1 MIRHLIPVFLL
12 MVSFFYQTESR
23 GQVPANVADY
33 LIERLSG
40 YCEAVPWEDIYVH
53 TDRNKYIAGEDL
65 WFNAYLTNRLQ
76 GTPSSVSKIVY
87 VEILNPM
94 NVAVVQE
101 RIKIENG
108 SGPGYLYLPDSLST
122 GIYIIR
128 AYTNW
133 MKNFLP
139 ENCFMKEIY
148 IYNALKNKVLKGKP
162 LLPGIDPAT
171 NPKRDQLNPSVTL
184 QVDNSRADSLEIIID
199 IGDNFRYSINNICYL
214 LIHNHGI
221 INRLSQINFRT
232 SMGRIAINKNE
243 LPAGVNHITVFNS
256 TAMPVAERF
265 IYVPVPAN
273 QNVELRS
280 PDTKGAR
287 EKISLEIELS
297 KEMVSS
303 LKSANL
309 SIAVAPFTEDN
320 EASDLADYMIFGSEF
335 GIMPDRI
342 RNGKLSEISP
352 GFIDSALFDFS
363 SKWIDWGKVL
373 SIKKPAFSYGI
384 ETENHFIS
392 GKLVDQNTQ
401 AGDSFKLVI
410 LSTPGK
416 LAGFQYAT
424 TDLKGRFTFTLPIDG
439 SIKDLIIQPLETNR
453 DAGIKIE
460 STFSEEYPLSGNA
473 LKASEPTKPSCIK
486 KWSSNYQV
494 SKIYGSSWLSFPA
507 PVSESGLKQKRFY
520 GKPDIE
526 LIMDDYIKL
535 PVMSEVFFE
544 LLPGVFLK
552 NRKSVWD
559 ISIADPETNIIYDES
574 PVLFVDGV
582 VIDEASK
589 IANLDPELVE
599 KIEIIKD
606 RYLVGDFLFFGI
618 VNVITRAGD
627 FSSVALPPYA
637 VRLPYTITEPVNTFS
652 FPDYSDPAVKQS
664 RIPDFRNT
672 MYWNPSVKPGIDG
685 NATVE
690 FWSSDFSGQYIIDIQ
705 GITDNGTRI
714 SFKKPIRIR

>member
-12 MVSFFYQTESR
+12 LVSFFYQTEAW
-23 GQVPANVADY
+23 GQVPVNIPDY
-33 LIERLSG
+33 LIEKLSG
-40 YCEAVPWEDIYVH
+40 YCEAVPWEDIYIH

-65 WFNAYLTNRLQ
+65 WFNAYLTDRLQ
-76 GTPSSVSKIVY
+76 NMPPPGSSIAY
-87 VEILNPM
+87 VEILNPS
-94 NVAVVQE
+94 NVPVVQK

-108 SGPGYLYLPDSLST
+108 SGPGYIYLPDSLST

-139 ENCFMKEIY
+139 ENCFVKDIY
-148 IYNALKNKVLKGKP
+148 IFNTLKSKVLKGKP
-162 LLPGIDPAT
+162 LLPGIYSAS
-171 NPKRDQLNPSVTL
+171 NPKRVLLNPSVTL

-199 IGDNFRYSINNICYL
+199 IADNFRSSINNVCYL

-221 INRLSQINFRT
+221 ISRLSQINFRT
-232 SMGRIAINKNE
+232 SKGIIAINKNE
-243 LPAGVNHITVFNS
+243 LLAGVNHITVFNS
-256 TAMPVAERF
+256 VARPVAERF
-265 IYVPVPAN
+265 IYTPAMVN
-273 QNVELRS
+273 QNITLKS
-280 PDTKGAR
+280 PGTAGVR
-287 EKISLEIELS
+287 EKISFGIELS
-297 KEMVSS
+297 KELASS
-303 LKSANL
+303 IKDANL
-309 SIAVAPFTEDN
+309 SIAVTPSADN
-320 EASDLADYMIFGSEF
+320 DEISDLADYMIFGSEF
-335 GIMPDRI
+335 GILPDWI

-352 GFIDSALFDFS
+352 GFIDSALIDFR

-373 SIKKPAFSYGI
+373 STEKPALPYGK

-392 GKLVDQNTQ
+392 GKLINQNTQ
-401 AGDSFKLVI
+401 AGDSFIFVI

-416 LAGFQYAT
+416 VAGFQYAT
-424 TDLKGRFTFTLPIDG
+424 TDVKGRFTFTLPIDE
-439 SIKDLIIQPLETNR
+439 SVKDLIIQPLETNR
-453 DAGIKIE
+453 NDGIQIE
-460 STFSEEYPLSGNA
+460 STFSDEYPFSNNT
-473 LKASEPTKPSCIK
+473 LKASEPAKPSCIT

-494 SKIYGSSWLSFPA
+494 NKIYGSSWLSFPA

-552 NRKSVWD
+552 NRKTVWG
-559 ISIADPETNIIYDES
+559 INIADPETNMIYDES

-599 KIEIIKD
+599 RIEVIKE

-627 FSSVALPPYA
+627 FSSVTLPPYA
-637 VRLPYTITEPVNTFS
+637 VRLPYRITEPVNTFS
-652 FPDYSDPAVKQS
+652 FPDYSDPAIKQG

-672 MYWNPSVKPGIDG
+672 MYWNPSVKPGVDG
-685 NATVE
+685 KATVE
-690 FWSSDFSGQYIIDIQ
+690 FWSSDYSGDYIIDIQ
-705 GITDNGTRI
+705 GITDNGTKI
-714 SFKKPIRIR
+714 SLRKPIRVR